1 MTDWSAMDAQLRVV
15 EAKKGVSQDRRAVV
29 ALIKRSALRPNPD
42 CAMAQKMGGLITPDN
57 RPVAIAYEQ
66 ARPKLWFCDGLAD
79 RLRAAG
85 FQLREQPPWDAAADR
100 EGRHSGL
107 KNHGFRDR
115 SAWDL
120 LDNSLPGIRAALAAL
135 GLMKDLILNDETID
149 RWVAVLQ
156 SAFPGFRRFDPPHE
170 AFDATETA
178 YKLDKAEELR
188 AALNRCSNDEDFITT
203 VVAVFDGFNLLN
215 WRTINPLKQP
225 WPQAQLGRVIRQYFH
240 VPDMDDG
247 KFVSQFIDAWM
258 QNCPTPQQDHP
269 RQIAGLIAMLLHPDR
284 AVYFRRRALDAL
296 YRAATGQA
304 FPRSDDPAQEFANEL
319 QFARAVEQAFADRGL
334 APRNLLD
341 VQSALWVI
349 HDRTSKAENAETTEN
364 PTEEPPVSEPLNTI
378 LYGPPGTGKTF
389 ATAERAV
396 RICDGTVPGHA
407 DPRQRRAAIMARY
420 HELCAENRVAFVTF
434 HQSYGY
440 EEFVEGLRPVTDDG
454 AEGQAGFRLEPADG
468 TLKVIADRARRARKT
483 VDTSFDTAGR
493 KVFKVSVDYANSAEE
508 SALWQECFAH
518 DCILTRFGGPHDWT
532 EFGAAPFTKILKAW
546 QAKPG
551 KENATGRDWDVV
563 HTWSFRSHMAP
574 GDIILLSRGTRSV
587 WAVGVV
593 EGDYEFVQRESDDL
607 HHRRAVSWRWIDQS
621 GQGIPVGDLYEN
633 DFARHLIHRLAP
645 EKIRWPSLLPLLQ
658 TVDETAPKPPH
669 VLIIDEIN
677 RANVSKVMGEL
688 ITLLEEDKREGAANA
703 LSVILPHSRKP
714 FSLPGNLHIL
724 GTMNTADRSIALLD
738 TALRRR
744 FRFESVAPDPT
755 LLEPVQGIDLRAV
768 LETINARLEYLI
780 GPDHLIGHGWMM
792 GVADIAALDRIM
804 ADKIIPLLREYFHD
818 DLGRVR
824 AVLGGGNAFLRRVE
838 LAPPPGLDD
847 GYGEIRYRY
856 EVNRAFGP
864 AAYQELL
871 TGTAA
876 SEAAA

>member
-1 MTDWSAMDAQLRVV
+1 MDAQVKIV

-29 ALIKRSALRPNPD
+29 ALIKASALRPNPD
-42 CAMAQKMGGLITPDN
+42 CTMAQKMGGLVTPDHQ
-57 RPVAIAYEQ
+57 PVAIAYEQ

-79 RLRAAG
+79 RLRDAG
-85 FQLREQPPWDAAADR
+85 FQLREQPPWDAVADR

-120 LDNSLPGIRAALAAL
+120 LDNSLPSIRAALAAL
-135 GLMKDLILNDETID
+135 GLMKDMILNDETID

-156 SAFPGFRRFDPPHE
+156 SAFPGFHHFDPPHE
-170 AFDATETA
+170 TFDETETA
-178 YKLDKAEELR
+178 YKLDKAEKLR
-188 AALNRCSNDEDFITT
+188 AALNRCATDEDYAAT

-225 WPQAQLGRVIRQYFH
+225 WPQAQLGRVIRRYFH
-240 VPDMDDG
+240 APDMDDG
-247 KFVSQFIDAWM
+247 QFVSQFIDAWM
-258 QNCPTPQQDHP
+258 QNCPAPQQDHP

-284 AVYFRRRALDAL
+284 AVYFRRRALDSL
-296 YRAATGQA
+296 FREATGQA
-304 FPRSDDPAQEFANEL
+304 FPRSDDTAEEFANEL

-349 HDRTSKAENAETTEN
+349 HDHTPKLESAETSKK
-364 PTEEPPVSEPLNTI
+364 PTMEASVSQPLNTI

-396 RICDGTVPGHA
+396 RICDGTVPDHP

-440 EEFVEGLRPVTDDG
+440 EEFVEGLRPVTDEG
-454 AEGQAGFRLEPADG
+454 AEGQAGFRLEAVDG
-468 TLKVIADRARRARKT
+468 VLKTISDRARTRPVSQGTK
-483 VDTSFDTAGR
+483 FDRAGR
-493 KVFKVSVDYANSAEE
+493 NVFKMSLGRAGFEE
-508 SALWQECFAH
+508 EEYLREECFQNGYVLLGYGGEVDWSDA
-518 DCILTRFGGPHDWT
+518 RFDNFNTIYKHWRSLPGNETASGYDPNIVQTAQLRASMKKGDVVVVSH
-532 EFGAAPFTKILKAW
+532 GNLKA
-546 QAKPG
+546 QAIG
-551 KENATGRDWDVV
+551 IVT
-563 HTWSFRSHMAP
+563 
-574 GDIILLSRGTRSV
+574 
-587 WAVGVV
+587 
-593 EGDYEFVQRESDDL
+593 GDYEFVPRAND
-607 HHRRAVSWRWIDQS
+607 HYYHRRKVEWHWIDASGDGIDVADIYSSRFSQQS
-621 GQGIPVGDLYEN
+621 IYRMVPS
-633 DFARHLIHRLAP
+633 
-645 EKIRWPSLLPLLQ
+645 KIRWEGLLPYLQ
-658 TVDETAPKPPH
+658 SGDDRIQSSADRPPH

-714 FSLPGNLHIL
+714 FSLPSNLHIL

-755 LLEPVQGIDLRAV
+755 LVEPVQGIDLRAV

-824 AVLGGGNAFLRRVE
+824 AVLGGGDAFLRRVE

-856 EVNRAFGP
+856 EVNRVFGP